1 MGVLVHVMLNIIGQ
15 IEDLVEFFHT
25 EIQRAHYMSHRVL
38 LFDLYI
44 FFRYCCKKQMSDC
57 TAACFLYIGTS

>member
-44 FFRYCCKKQMSDC
+44 FFRPVHPNQGQGAYE
-57 TAACFLYIGTS
+57 